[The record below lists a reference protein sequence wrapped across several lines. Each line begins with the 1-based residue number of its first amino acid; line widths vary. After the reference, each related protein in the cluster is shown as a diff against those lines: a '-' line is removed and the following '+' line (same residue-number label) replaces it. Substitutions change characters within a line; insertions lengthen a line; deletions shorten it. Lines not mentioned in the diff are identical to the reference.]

1 MEYPVLTGFFQY
13 ANARLADGWLWLAER
28 VRWCRP
34 ALPVVVYFDLSALWL
49 ALAWLV
55 VVWAVRALRPAR
67 PWDAA
72 LVALSPLV
80 AVHAFTNFDTLAVA
94 CATGGLLALARRHP
108 LLAGLLI
115 GVGGAFKFYP
125 LLLLLPVLVVAVRRR
140 DLGVAAPDR
149 RRPRVLT
156 WVALNAPIALAY
168 PAGLVGVLPAQPD
181 PPGRPRL
188 ALLRDQL
195 LQRLGRAS
203 TARWPPGR
211 PRRC

>member
-1 MEYPVLTGFFQY
+1 M
-13 ANARLADGWLWLAER
+13 
-28 VRWCRP
+28 
-34 ALPVVVYFDLSALWL
+34 VVYFDISAVWL

-55 VVWAVRALRPAR
+55 VVWAVRTLRPAR

-125 LLLLLPVLVVAVRRR
+125 LLLLLPVR
-140 DLGVAAPDR
+140 G
-149 RRPRVLT
+149 
-156 WVALNAPIALAY
+156 
-168 PAGLVGVLPAQPD
+168 G
-181 PPGRPRL
+181 
-188 ALLRDQL
+188 
-195 LQRLGRAS
+195 GRAP
-203 TARWPPGR
+203 ARARRGR
-211 PRRC
+211 RA